1 MVTKL
6 IEDLSHVPN
15 IIGALGL
22 SIAAAQKAFNA
33 DYLDGIERI
42 LVMAQ
47 QLLGE
52 RNAAGTALSDDE
64 KVRLEAFKDL
74 FKSLLVTI
82 APPRYQF
89 TETTLTVKLDL
100 AQTMKVGGTV
110 GLGVG
115 YGGIALN
122 AALTVGFGYDYRAAA
137 ECRTVIHA
145 VHADDKTLTA
155 LLDRAKEFGNQT
167 LALPERSTIDQK
179 LIDQTG
185 AIFEKVIGAK
195 PPEIATKKE
204 PPKKDGPA

>member
-1 MVTKL
+1 MPTKL

-15 IIGALGL
+15 IIGGLGL
-22 SIAAAQKAFNA
+22 SIAGAQKAFNA

-47 QLLGE
+47 QILGE
-52 RNAAGTALSDDE
+52 RKAGGGALSDDE
-64 KVRLEAFKDL
+64 KARLDAFRDL
-74 FKSLLVTI
+74 FKSLLIAV

-100 AQTMKVGGTV
+100 AQTMKVVGNV

-145 VHADDKTLTA
+145 VHADDKTFTA
-155 LLDRAKEFGNQT
+155 LLDRAKELGNKD

-185 AIFEKVIGAK
+185 VIFEKVIGTK
-195 PPEIATKKE
+195 PPAITDKPA
-204 PPKKDGPA
+204 PPPADG